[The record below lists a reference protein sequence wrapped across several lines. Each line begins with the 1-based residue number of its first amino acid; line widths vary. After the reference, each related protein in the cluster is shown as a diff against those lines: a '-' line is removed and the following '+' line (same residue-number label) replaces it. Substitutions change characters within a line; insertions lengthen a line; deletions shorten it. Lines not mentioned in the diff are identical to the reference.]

1 MRHNVKVLSKKFKEI
16 QDGESAIALKEKENQ
31 FRLGDEVTLKEY
43 LNGEYTGRE
52 VSKTIKY
59 ITDNSESKVD
69 SLLILA

>member
-16 QDGESAIALKEKENQ
+16 QEGESAIELKEKENQ

-52 VSKTIKY
+52 VSKTIQY

-69 SLLILA
+69 SLLILS